1 MLSILVVVTLIVTT
15 FLYLKKG
22 TKTKT
27 TQDIIG
33 GTEVTQSG
41 LIQSGNIFK
50 MAIEVEPANLDT
62 ASAAEHKNVWVNFL
76 SMINTVTVPYTFIM
90 HSEIFEMRDYTDD
103 LEKRLKQND
112 LPPALY
118 KSGQAT
124 RDYLM
129 QSTEAIN
136 AKIQDFRGYMILQYD
151 PILASQGVAFETGL
165 QQVDNLLGKTGTK
178 NSKMTDMEKSDLA
191 EQMLMDVAEVVF
203 RFCEQIGMRYQLL
216 NRVGVLNVSYQ
227 LLQREIAPYARMVD
241 AMERNAFHPIKRS
254 ITAENV

>member
-1 MLSILVVVTLIVTT
+1 MVSILVVVILVVGAL
-15 FLYLKKG
+15 LYLKKRE
-22 TKTKT
+22 KTKT

-33 GTEVTQSG
+33 GTEVTQNG
-41 LIQSGNIFK
+41 LIQSGNVFK
-50 MAIEVEPANLDT
+50 MVIEVEPANLDT

-103 LEKRLKQND
+103 LDKRLKQND

-129 QSTEAIN
+129 QSTEAID

-191 EQMLMDVAEVVF
+191 EQMLMDAAEVVF
-203 RFCEQIGMRYQLL
+203 RFCDQIGMRYQLL

-241 AMERNAFHPIKRS
+241 AMEGNAFHPIKRS